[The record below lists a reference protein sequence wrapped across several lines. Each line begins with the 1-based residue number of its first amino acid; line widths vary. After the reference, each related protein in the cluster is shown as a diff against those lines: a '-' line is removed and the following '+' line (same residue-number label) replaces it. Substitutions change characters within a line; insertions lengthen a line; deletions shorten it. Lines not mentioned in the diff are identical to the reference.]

1 MSESAAVGALVYL
14 MGVRGGSPLARDVEP
29 SRSGAMARLR
39 VKFTFPPDLVREP
52 IIWEIGRRF
61 DLVTNI
67 RRADITAEV
76 AWATLE
82 IDGEEE
88 EIERG
93 IKWVTEK
100 GVRVDPV
107 EDSIIEG

>member
-1 MSESAAVGALVYL
+1 
-14 MGVRGGSPLARDVEP
+14 
-29 SRSGAMARLR
+29 MARLR
-39 VKFTFPPDLVREP
+39 VKFTFPPDQIKEP
-52 IIWEIGRRF
+52 VIWEVGKRF

-82 IDGEEE
+82 LEGEQENLDE
-88 EIERG
+88 G
-93 IKWVTEK
+93 IKWVTER

>member
-1 MSESAAVGALVYL
+1 MSK
-14 MGVRGGSPLARDVEP
+14 
-29 SRSGAMARLR
+29 LR
-39 VKFTFPPDLVREP
+39 VKFTFPQDLIKEP
-52 IIWEIGRRF
+52 IIWQVSKRF

-67 RRADITAEV
+67 RRADVTAEV

-82 IDGEEE
+82 LEGEEQDLE
-88 EIERG
+88 QG
-93 IKWVTEK
+93 IRWVTDM